1 MILKAL
7 VGSRSVEQILIF
19 LLVNDQCYAHQLHR
33 KLGIAL
39 TPIQKALERLEIG
52 GVICSKIEKN
62 RKIYRFNPDSP
73 LLYEIEQLLKK
84 AYHQLSVHERKL
96 YHHPKEARSKTQR
109 TGAELIECI
118 FDQLKSVSSMNLLAS
133 SRSRTSNLWT
143 RKGTGK
149 VESTLEDNVLISH
162 EHGEWLSDE
171 GIKMNYRN
179 IYRWT
184 WHWREEMLSL
194 EHLRRGE
201 KHPVFL
207 FYLTPSDNNTLESLN
222 PHLCGDDTYFGWM
235 QHNPLFLQMQIRT
248 IGPVKNEKIETV
260 YT

>member
-1 MILKAL
+1 MLKAL

-33 KLGIAL
+33 KLEIAL
-39 TPIQKALERLEIG
+39 TPIQKALERLEKG
-52 GVICSKIEKN
+52 GVITSHLEKN
-62 RKIYRFNPDSP
+62 RKIYRLNGDSP
-73 LLYEIEQLLKK
+73 LIHEVEQLLKK
-84 AYHQLSVHERKL
+84 AYHQLPVPERKL
-96 YHHPKEARSKTQR
+96 YHHPKEVR
-109 TGAELIECI
+109 TKEHKEGGELMQLVWE
-118 FDQLKSVSSMNLLAS
+118 QLKTVSRMNLLAS

-143 RKGTGK
+143 RKGTGA
-149 VESTLEDNVLISH
+149 VDSTLEDNVLIFK
-162 EHGEWLSDE
+162 EHGEWRSDD
-171 GIKMNYRN
+171 GVKMNYRN

-194 EHLRRGE
+194 EHLRHGE

-207 FYLTPSDNNTLESLN
+207 FYLTPSENNTLESLN

-235 QHNPLFLQMQIRT
+235 QYNPLFLQMQIRT